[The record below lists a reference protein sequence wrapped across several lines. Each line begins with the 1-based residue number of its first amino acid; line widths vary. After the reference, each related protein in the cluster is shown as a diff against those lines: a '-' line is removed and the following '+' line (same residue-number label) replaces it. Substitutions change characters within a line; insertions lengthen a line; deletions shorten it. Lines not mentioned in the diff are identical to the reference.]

1 MFLFLFFSILKTS
14 SLFSGLYCLKLK
26 VGCHSYL
33 WFYVMCFYLW
43 SLSRFFSLS
52 LVSRNLVMM
61 CIDVVF
67 FRTFKTWRLPD
78 TLELWYIFHYFWN
91 TFIPYFLKY
100 LFCTTLSPFTES
112 NHVLETLKL
121 SYSSLMQTSFSFPSL
136 FCRFH
141 LV

>member
-26 VGCHSYL
+26 VSCHSYL
-33 WFYVMCFYLW
+33 WFYLCNVLL
-43 SLSRFFSLS
+43 SLVTFKIFSLS
-52 LVSRNLVMM
+52 LVSRNLIMM

-91 TFIPYFLKY
+91 TFILYFFKY
-100 LFCTTLSPFTES
+100 LFCTTPSPFTES
-112 NHVLETLKL
+112 NLLETLKL